1 VCSSSWEWKDDPLPT
16 EPRRH
21 RLRGRR
27 EGPTSS
33 GSTASINVEDLL
45 NSLHSAGDGRC
56 GKSDYQY
63 TCGGEGPLDSVE
75 MHTDAEIEAG
85 IIAAFVAEGG
95 REDMVAAFREAVR
108 KVREASDGSA

>member
-1 VCSSSWEWKDDPLPT
+1 MTRFQLNPDGTAAEVDEKG
-16 EPRRH
+16 
-21 RLRGRR
+21 RLVRVHSRQ
-27 EGPTSS
+27 
-33 GSTASINVEDLL
+33 NVEDLL